1 MDADWDTLLIADAA
15 RADLF
20 EECVDHE
27 RFDKYRR
34 VESRESA
41 TAEWS
46 RVNFTDDYGDTV
58 YVTGNPATSKHIT
71 GSFHDYIE
79 IWQDGLDDQL
89 GTTPADAVA
98 DAARKAHGDYP
109 NKRLIV
115 HFVQSHYPLVP
126 DDRFQFE
133 FWQGTDGLE
142 FGDDTRAS
150 QVWEAIGLGL
160 ADPDDVWSAYRDN
173 LEYVMDHA
181 WDLIE
186 DLDGKTVVHS
196 DHGNALG
203 SRSWPIPVKTYGH
216 PMGLRLS
223 ELVTVPWAVVEGE
236 RRIVR
241 DDGANQRGHETEEM
255 EERLRALGYTE

>member
-1 MDADWDTLLIADAA
+1 
-15 RADLF
+15 
-20 EECVDHE
+20 
-27 RFDKYRR
+27 
-34 VESRESA
+34 
-41 TAEWS
+41 
-46 RVNFTDDYGDTV
+46 VNFTDDYGDTV

-216 PMGLRLS
+216 PWGCACPSWSQSRGLSSKANGESSAMTGRTSAVTKRRKWKNDSALS
-223 ELVTVPWAVVEGE
+223 DILNRTQRC
-236 RRIVR
+236 RRNPF
-241 DDGANQRGHETEEM
+241 DTC
-255 EERLRALGYTE
+255 